1 MKSAGGVGTFHRL
14 QNSRI
19 SEKYCK
25 DLRVNSHYQVTSGYN
40 KMIENFFVSPVIE
53 FEEKILEKYM

>member
-19 SEKYCK
+19 NEKYDK
-25 DLRVNSHYQVTSGYN
+25 EMRVNSHYQVTSGYI
-40 KMIENFFVSPVIE
+40 KMIENFFVSPVIG
-53 FEEKILEKYM
+53 FDEEIFRNTM